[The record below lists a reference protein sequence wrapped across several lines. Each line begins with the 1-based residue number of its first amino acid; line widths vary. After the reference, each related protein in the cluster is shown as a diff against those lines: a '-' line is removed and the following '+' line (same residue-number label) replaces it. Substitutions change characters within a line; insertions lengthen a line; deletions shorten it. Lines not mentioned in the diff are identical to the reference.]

1 MTSTDPAET
10 WPGLHRFTLAD
21 TFREHRRSY
30 PDRPAVVDGGPPGS
44 PDAVRLT
51 WPELDDRI
59 NRLAGALAAV
69 GIGRGDVVLWTGQNS
84 FRIIECLGAAAKLGA
99 VCCVANWR
107 QSTDEL
113 AFVLTDA
120 TPSVVVWQESEVGD
134 TVRAA
139 REQVGDAL
147 GARVRW
153 LQHDAPADEP
163 DAYETFLASGE
174 PLDPAEWDEP
184 VQPDLG
190 DPVLMLYTAA
200 FTGRPNGALLS
211 HHAVLVQGLMMAN
224 LQRID
229 ADYRYLNS
237 GPLFHVATFMTTLAT
252 LVMAG
257 TNLFTPRVDAEEVCR
272 LVQEEGC
279 TGAFL
284 MGPTIEQIVELNA
297 PGPDG
302 TRPWDLS
309 SLRTFRGS
317 PEWNEMIT
325 VDDSPWAVKPAG
337 FGQTEVM
344 GMLTYNAVGGDCAG
358 SAGRASPL
366 VRVRIVDPDGEE
378 VPAGETGEIVAAG
391 PQVMSGYRNR
401 PEETARRQAGGWHH
415 TNDLGRREA
424 DGSISFVGPKG
435 RIIKSAAENIYP
447 AEVEGAL
454 QSHDAVREA
463 AVIGVPDDTWG
474 QSVLAVVVL
483 HDDATAT
490 EDELV
495 EHVRGRIASYK
506 KPRSVVFRTEP
517 LPRLGWPI
525 DYDALDEAYGGG
537 GYPGSG

>member
-1 MTSTDPAET
+1 MSSESTTAE
-10 WPGLHRFTLAD
+10 LHRFTLAD

-30 PDRPAVVDGGPPGS
+30 PDRLAVVDGGPAGS
-44 PDAVRLT
+44 ADAVRLT

-59 NRLAGALAAV
+59 NQLAGALRSNGV
-69 GIGRGDVVLWTGQNS
+69 GPGDVVLWTGQNS

-107 QSTDEL
+107 QSADEM
-113 AFVLTDA
+113 AFVITDA
-120 TPSVVVWQESEVGD
+120 EPTVVIWQESEVGD
-134 TVRAA
+134 VVRAA
-139 REQVGDAL
+139 REQLGDEAA
-147 GARVRW
+147 GAARW
-153 LQHDAPADEP
+153 LQHDAPATSADS
-163 DAYETFLASGE
+163 YEAFLATGE
-174 PLDPAEWDEP
+174 PVDPSEWDEP
-184 VQPDLG
+184 VQPG
-190 DPVLMLYTAA
+190 IEDPVLMLYTAA

-211 HHAVLVQGLMMAN
+211 HHAVLIQGLMMAN

-272 LVQEEGC
+272 LTEEEGC

-302 TRPWDLS
+302 ARPWNLS

-325 VDDSPWAVKPAG
+325 VDDSPWATKPAG

-344 GMLTYNAVGGDCAG
+344 GMLTYNAVGGDCIG
-358 SAGRASPL
+358 SAGRQSPM
-366 VRVRIVDPDGEE
+366 VRVRIVDPDGTE
-378 VPAGETGEIVAAG
+378 VALGETGEIVAAG

-415 TNDLGRREA
+415 TNDLGRRET
-424 DGSISFVGPKG
+424 DGSLSFVGPKG
-435 RIIKSAAENIYP
+435 RIVKSAAENIYP

-463 AVIGVPDDTWG
+463 AVIGTPDSTWG

-483 HDDATAT
+483 NDGAAAS
-490 EDELV
+490 EEELI
-495 EHVRGRIASYK
+495 EHVRSRIASYK
-506 KPRSVVFRTEP
+506 KPKTVVFRSEP

-525 DYDALDEAYGGG
+525 DYDALDEEYGGG